1 MTQLKSAASRRV
13 NILGFDHPL
22 RKRWARHGSTRRLF
36 NDESVRRAISYVVEE
51 QGQPM
56 AVFEVDHSR
65 WSRLCTHGCI
75 QSRDRPYGR
84 AKYF

>member
-1 MTQLKSAASRRV
+1 MTQLKSAASRRL

-36 NDESVRRAISYVVEE
+36 NDESVHRAISYVVEG

-56 AVFEVDHSR
+56 AVF
-65 WSRLCTHGCI
+65 
-75 QSRDRPYGR
+75 R
-84 AKYF
+84 AATIGSG